1 MSRIGV
7 FVCHCGLNI
16 AKTVRVSELAEFAS
30 TLPDVVV
37 AKDYKFMCSTPGQ
50 EMIANDI
57 KQHKLDRIIVT
68 ACSPLMHEQTFRK
81 VLAASGLNQYLLT
94 IVNIREQVSWVTH
107 DIDEGTA
114 KAKALLNGAVN
125 RSRLLAPLTSRVI
138 DVNPDVMVVGAGI
151 AGIQAALELANTG
164 KKVYLVEKNS
174 TIGGHMAQFDKTFPT
189 LDCSACILT
198 PKMDNVLQHKNITM
212 MTSCE
217 VSEVKGFVGN
227 FDITV
232 KQKARY
238 VDHSKCNACLACT
251 EKCPGK
257 GVSEWDEGLVKRK
270 AIYIPFPQAVPQ
282 KPVIDRDSCTFFKKG
297 KCRLCEKVC
306 EQKAIDFEQ
315 QDSFTTVK
323 VGAVIV
329 ATGYDLMDT
338 TPLVQYGYGKYPG
351 VYNALEVERLFNS
364 AGPTGGKV
372 TLRDGKEP
380 QAIAIFHCIGSRDK
394 NNYEHCSRVCCMYS
408 LKFAHLFK
416 EKTSADV
423 YQFYI
428 DMRAAGKGY
437 EEFYNRIIEEDVK
450 FIRGKGARVAESADE
465 PGRLIV
471 EAEDTITGKFIKLP
485 VDMVV
490 LSPAMKPRADS
501 KDIARLFNLSTDKYG
516 FFMERHPKLA
526 PLSTMSE
533 GIFIAGVC
541 QSPKDIPDT
550 VAQAYGAAA
559 EALTI
564 VVKDKLELEAT
575 TAMVN
580 PASCCACQNCV
591 RVCPYG
597 APFFNEQKGVSEI
610 NEELCKGCGLC
621 ASVCPTGA
629 IIARHFTNDQV
640 LAEME
645 GLMEF

>member
-16 AKTVRVSELAEFAS
+16 AKTVRVSELAQFAA

-57 KQHKLDRIIVT
+57 KEHRLDRVIVT

-107 DIDEGTA
+107 DIEEGTS
-114 KAKALLNGAVN
+114 KAKALLNGAVA
-125 RSRLLAPLTSRVI
+125 RARLLAPLTSRVI
-138 DVNPDVMVVGAGI
+138 DVNPDVMVVGGGI
-151 AGIQAALELANTG
+151 AGIQASLELANTG

-198 PKMDNVLQHKNITM
+198 PKMDAVLQHPNITL
-212 MTSCE
+212 MTYCE
-217 VSEVKGFVGN
+217 ISEVKGFVGN
-227 FDITV
+227 FDI
-232 KQKARY
+232 KIRQKSRY
-238 VDHSKCNACLACT
+238 VDHDKCNACLACT

-257 GVSEWDEGLVKRK
+257 GIAEWDEGLVKRK
-270 AIYIPFPQAVPQ
+270 AIHIPFPQAVPQ
-282 KPVIDRDSCTFFKKG
+282 KPVIDQDACTYFLKG

-315 QDSFTTVK
+315 QDTFIDVK

-329 ATGYDLMDT
+329 ATGYNLMDT
-338 TPLVQYGYGKYPG
+338 MPLVQYGYGKYPG
-351 VYNALEVERLFNS
+351 VYSALEVERLFNS

-380 QAIAIFHCIGSRDK
+380 QAIAILHCIGSRDK

-428 DMRAAGKGY
+428 DIRAAGKGY

-450 FIRGKGARVAESADE
+450 FIRGKGTRVAENGDE

-471 EAEDTITGKFIKLP
+471 EAEDTITGKFVQLP

-490 LSPAMKPRADS
+490 LSPAMIPREDS
-501 KDIARLFNLSTDKYG
+501 KNIARLFNLSTDKYG

-533 GIFIAGVC
+533 GVFIAGVC

-550 VAQAYGAAA
+550 VAQANGAAA

-564 VVKDKLELEAT
+564 VSREKMELEAT

-580 PASCCACQNCV
+580 PASCCGCQNCV

-597 APFFNEQKGVSEI
+597 APSFNYDKGVSEI
-610 NEELCKGCGLC
+610 NEALCKGCGLC
-621 ASVCPTGA
+621 ASVCPTSA
-629 IIARHFTNDQV
+629 IIARHFTNEQV
-640 LAEME
+640 LAEIE

>member
-16 AKTVRVSELAEFAS
+16 AKTVRVSELAEFAA

-57 KQHKLDRIIVT
+57 REHRLDRVIVT

-107 DIDEGTA
+107 NIDEGTS

-125 RSRLLAPLTSRVI
+125 RSRLLMPLTSRVI

-164 KKVYLVEKNS
+164 RKVYLVEKNS

-198 PKMDNVLQHKNITM
+198 PKMDSVLQHKNIQLL
-212 MTSCE
+212 TSCE

-227 FDITV
+227 FDITIR
-232 KQKARY
+232 QKARY
-238 VDHSKCNACLACT
+238 VDHDKCNACLACT

-257 GVSEWDEGLVKRK
+257 SVSEWDEGLAKRK

-282 KPVIDRDSCTFFKKG
+282 KPVIDREACTFFKKG

-315 QDSFTTVK
+315 QDTFSTVK

-338 TPLVQYGYGKYPG
+338 RDLIQYGYGKYPG

-364 AGPTGGKV
+364 AGPTSGKV
-372 TLRDGKEP
+372 ILRDGKEP
-380 QAIAIFHCIGSRDK
+380 QAIAILHCIGSRDK
-394 NNYEHCSRVCCMYS
+394 NSYEHCSRVCCMYS

-423 YQFYI
+423 YHFYI
-428 DMRAAGKGY
+428 DIRAAGKGY

-450 FIRGKGARVAESADE
+450 FIRGKGARVAGSPDE

-490 LSPAMKPRADS
+490 LSPAMIPRANA
-501 KDIARLFNLSTDKYG
+501 KDVARLFNLSTDKQG

-533 GIFIAGVC
+533 GVFIAGVC

-550 VAQAYGAAA
+550 VAQANGAAA

-564 VVKDKLELEAT
+564 VVKDKMELEAT
-575 TAMVN
+575 TVMVN

-597 APFFNEQKGVSEI
+597 APFFNEPKGVSEI
-610 NEELCKGCGLC
+610 NEALCKGCGLC

>member
-16 AKTVRVSELAEFAS
+16 AKTVRVSELAQFAS

-57 KQHKLDRIIVT
+57 REHRLDRVIVT

-107 DIDEGTA
+107 DLDEGTA
-114 KAKALLNGAVN
+114 KAKALLNGAVS
-125 RSRLLAPLTSRVI
+125 RSRLLMPLTSRVI
-138 DVNPDVMVVGAGI
+138 DVNPDVMVLGGGI

-164 KKVYLVEKNS
+164 RKVYLVEKNS

-198 PKMDNVLQHKNITM
+198 PKMDSVLQHKNIQL

-227 FDITV
+227 FDITIR
-232 KQKARY
+232 QKARY
-238 VDHSKCNACLACT
+238 VDHNKCNACLACT

-257 GVSEWDEGLVKRK
+257 SVSEWDEGLVKRK

-282 KPVIDRDSCTFFKKG
+282 KPVIDREACTFFKKG

-306 EQKAIDFEQ
+306 EQKAIDFGEQ
-315 QDSFTTVK
+315 DTFSTVK

-338 TPLVQYGYGKYPG
+338 RDLIQYGYGKYPG

-364 AGPTGGKV
+364 AGPTSGKV
-372 TLRDGKEP
+372 TLRDGSEP
-380 QAIAIFHCIGSRDK
+380 KAIAILHCIGSRDK
-394 NNYEHCSRVCCMYS
+394 NSHEHCSRVCCMYS

-428 DMRAAGKGY
+428 DIRAAGKGY

-450 FIRGKGARVAESADE
+450 FIRGKVARVAKSVDE
-465 PGRLIV
+465 PDRLIV

-490 LSPAMKPRADS
+490 LSPAMIPRSNA
-501 KDIARLFNLSTDKYG
+501 KDVARLFNLSTDKQG

-526 PLSTMSE
+526 PLATMSE
-533 GIFIAGVC
+533 GVFIAGVC

-550 VAQAYGAAA
+550 VAQANGAAA

-575 TAMVN
+575 TVMVN

-597 APFFNEQKGVSEI
+597 APFFNEPKGVSEI
-610 NEELCKGCGLC
+610 NEALCKGCGLC
-621 ASVCPTGA
+621 ASVCPSSA
-629 IIARHFTNDQV
+629 IIARHFTNEQV

>member
-16 AKTVRVSELAEFAS
+16 AKTIRVSELAEFAS

-37 AKDYKFMCSTPGQ
+37 ARDYKFMCSTPGQ

-57 KQHKLDRIIVT
+57 KEHRLDRVIVT
-68 ACSPLMHEQTFRK
+68 ACSPLMHEHTFRK
-81 VLAASGLNQYLLT
+81 VIEKAGLNQYMLT
-94 IVNIREQVSWVTH
+94 IVNIREQVSWVTS
-107 DIDEGTA
+107 DIEEGTS
-114 KAKALLNGAVN
+114 KAKALLNGAVY
-125 RSRLLAPLTSRVI
+125 RARLLAPLSSRVI
-138 DVNPDVMVVGAGI
+138 DVNPDVMIVGGGI

-198 PKMDNVLQHKNITM
+198 PKMDAVLQHPNITL
-212 MTSCE
+212 MTYCE
-217 VSEVKGFVGN
+217 ISEVKGFVGN
-227 FDITV
+227 FDI
-232 KQKARY
+232 KIRQKSRY
-238 VDHSKCNACLACT
+238 VDHDKCNACLACT

-257 GVSEWDEGLVKRK
+257 GVAEWDEGLVKRK
-270 AIYIPFPQAVPQ
+270 AIHIPFPQAVPQ
-282 KPVIDRDSCTFFKKG
+282 KPVIDQDACTYFLKG

-315 QDSFTTVK
+315 QDTFIDVK

-329 ATGYDLMDT
+329 ATGYNLMDT
-338 TPLVQYGYGKYPG
+338 MPLVQYGYGKYPG
-351 VYNALEVERLFNS
+351 VYSALEVERLFNS

-380 QAIAIFHCIGSRDK
+380 QAIAILHCIGSRDK

-428 DMRAAGKGY
+428 DIRAAGKGY

-450 FIRGKGARVAESADE
+450 FIRGKGTRVAENGDE

-471 EAEDTITGKFIKLP
+471 EAEDTITGKFVQLP

-490 LSPAMKPRADS
+490 LSPAMIPREDS
-501 KDIARLFNLSTDKYG
+501 KNIARLFNLSTDKYG

-533 GIFIAGVC
+533 GVFIAGVC

-550 VAQAYGAAA
+550 VAQANGAAA

-564 VVKDKLELEAT
+564 VSREKMELEAT

-580 PASCCACQNCV
+580 PASCCGCQNCV

-597 APFFNEQKGVSEI
+597 APSFNYDKGVSEI
-610 NEELCKGCGLC
+610 NEALCKGCGLC
-621 ASVCPTGA
+621 ASVCPTSA
-629 IIARHFTNDQV
+629 IIARHFTNEQV
-640 LAEME
+640 LAEIE

>member
-16 AKTVRVSELAEFAS
+16 AKTIRVSELAEFAS

-37 AKDYKFMCSTPGQ
+37 ARDYKFMCSTPGQ

-57 KQHKLDRIIVT
+57 KEHRLDRVIVT
-68 ACSPLMHEQTFRK
+68 ACSPLMHEHTFRK
-81 VLAASGLNQYLLT
+81 VIEKAGLNQYMLT
-94 IVNIREQVSWVTH
+94 IVNIREQVSWVTS
-107 DIDEGTA
+107 DIEEGTS
-114 KAKALLNGAVN
+114 KAKALLNGAVY
-125 RSRLLAPLTSRVI
+125 RARLLAPLSSRVI
-138 DVNPDVMVVGAGI
+138 DVNPDVMIVGGGI

-198 PKMDNVLQHKNITM
+198 PKMDAVLQHPNIKL
-212 MTSCE
+212 MTYCE
-217 VSEVKGFVGN
+217 INEVKGFVGN
-227 FDITV
+227 FDI
-232 KQKARY
+232 KIRQKARY
-238 VDHSKCNACLACT
+238 VDHDKCNACLACT

-257 GVSEWDEGLVKRK
+257 GIAEWDEGLVKRK
-270 AIYIPFPQAVPQ
+270 AIHIPFPQAVPQ
-282 KPVIDRDSCTFFKKG
+282 KPVIDRDACTYFLKG

-315 QDSFTTVK
+315 QDTFIDAK

-329 ATGYDLMDT
+329 ATGYNLMDT
-338 TPLVQYGYGKYPG
+338 MPLVQYGYGKYPG
-351 VYNALEVERLFNS
+351 VYSALEVERLFNS

-380 QAIAIFHCIGSRDK
+380 QAIAILHCIGSRDK

-428 DMRAAGKGY
+428 DIRAAGKGY

-450 FIRGKGARVAESADE
+450 FIRGKGTRVTESSDE

-471 EAEDTITGKFIKLP
+471 EAEDTITGKFVQLP

-490 LSPAMKPRADS
+490 LSPAMIPREDS
-501 KDIARLFNLSTDKYG
+501 KNIARLFNLSTDKYG

-533 GIFIAGVC
+533 GVFIAGVC

-550 VAQAYGAAA
+550 VAQANGAAA

-564 VVKDKLELEAT
+564 VSKEKMELEAT

-580 PASCCACQNCV
+580 PASCCGCQNCV

-597 APFFNEQKGVSEI
+597 APSFNYDKGVSEI
-610 NEELCKGCGLC
+610 NEALCKGCGLC
-621 ASVCPTGA
+621 ASVCPTSA
-629 IIARHFTNDQV
+629 IIARHFTNEQV
-640 LAEME
+640 LAEIE

>member
-16 AKTVRVSELAEFAS
+16 AKTVRVSELAEFAA

-57 KQHKLDRIIVT
+57 REHRLDRVIVT

-107 DIDEGTA
+107 NIDEGTS

-125 RSRLLAPLTSRVI
+125 RSRLLMPLTSRVI

-151 AGIQAALELANTG
+151 AGIQASLELANTG
-164 KKVYLVEKNS
+164 RKVYLVEKNS

-198 PKMDNVLQHKNITM
+198 PKMDSVLQHKNIQLL
-212 MTSCE
+212 TSCE

-227 FDITV
+227 FDITIR
-232 KQKARY
+232 QKARY
-238 VDHSKCNACLACT
+238 VDHDKCNACLACT

-257 GVSEWDEGLVKRK
+257 SVSEWDEGLAKRK

-282 KPVIDRDSCTFFKKG
+282 KPVIDREACTFFKKG

-315 QDSFTTVK
+315 QDTFSTVK

-338 TPLVQYGYGKYPG
+338 RDLIQYGYGKYPG

-364 AGPTGGKV
+364 AGPTSGKV
-372 TLRDGKEP
+372 ILRDGKEP
-380 QAIAIFHCIGSRDK
+380 QAIAILHCIGSRDK
-394 NNYEHCSRVCCMYS
+394 NSYEHCSRVCCMYS

-423 YQFYI
+423 YHFYI
-428 DMRAAGKGY
+428 DIRAAGKGY

-450 FIRGKGARVAESADE
+450 FIRGKGARVAKSADE
-465 PGRLIV
+465 PDRLMV
-471 EAEDTITGKFIKLP
+471 EAEDTITGKFIRLP

-490 LSPAMKPRADS
+490 LSPAMIPRSNA
-501 KDIARLFNLSTDKYG
+501 KDIARLFNLSTDKQG

-533 GIFIAGVC
+533 GVFIAGVC

-550 VAQAYGAAA
+550 VAQANGAAA

-564 VVKDKLELEAT
+564 VVKDKMELEAT
-575 TAMVN
+575 TVMVN

-610 NEELCKGCGLC
+610 NEALCKGCGLC

>member
-16 AKTVRVSELAEFAS
+16 AKTVRVSELAEFAA

-57 KQHKLDRIIVT
+57 QEHRLDRVIVT

-81 VLAASGLNQYLLT
+81 VLAASGLNQYLVT

-107 DIDEGTA
+107 DLDEGTS
-114 KAKALLNGAVN
+114 KAKALLNGAVS
-125 RSRLLAPLTSRVI
+125 RSRLLMPLTSRVI
-138 DVNPDVMVVGAGI
+138 DVNPDVMVLGGGI
-151 AGIQAALELANTG
+151 AGIQASLELANTG
-164 KKVYLVEKNS
+164 RKVYLVEKNS

-198 PKMDNVLQHKNITM
+198 PKMDSVLQHKNIQL

-227 FDITV
+227 FDITIR
-232 KQKARY
+232 QKARY
-238 VDHSKCNACLACT
+238 VDHDKCNACLACT

-257 GVSEWDEGLVKRK
+257 SVSEWDEGLVKRK
-270 AIYIPFPQAVPQ
+270 AIFIPFPQAVPQ
-282 KPVIDRDSCTFFKKG
+282 KPVIDREACTFFKKG

-315 QDSFTTVK
+315 QDTFRTVK

-338 TPLVQYGYGKYPG
+338 RDLIQYGYGKYPG

-372 TLRDGKEP
+372 TMRDGKEP
-380 QAIAIFHCIGSRDK
+380 QAIAILHCIGSRDK
-394 NNYEHCSRVCCMYS
+394 NSYEHCSRVCCMYS

-416 EKTSADV
+416 EKTTADV

-428 DMRAAGKGY
+428 DIRAAGKGY

-450 FIRGKGARVAESADE
+450 FIRGKVARVAKSADE

-490 LSPAMKPRADS
+490 LSPAMIPRSNA
-501 KDIARLFNLSTDKYG
+501 KDVARLFNLSTDKQG

-533 GIFIAGVC
+533 GVFIAGVC

-550 VAQAYGAAA
+550 VAQANGAAA

-564 VVKDKLELEAT
+564 VVKDKMELEAT
-575 TAMVN
+575 TVMVN

-597 APFFNEQKGVSEI
+597 APFFNEPKGVSEI
-610 NEELCKGCGLC
+610 NEALCKGCGLC
-621 ASVCPTGA
+621 ASVCPSSA
-629 IIARHFTNDQV
+629 IIARHFT
-640 LAEME
+640 
-645 GLMEF
+645 

>member
-16 AKTVRVSELAEFAS
+16 AKTVRVSELAQFAA

-57 KQHKLDRIIVT
+57 KEHRLDRVIVT

-107 DIDEGTA
+107 DIEEGTS
-114 KAKALLNGAVN
+114 KAKALLNGAVA
-125 RSRLLAPLTSRVI
+125 RARLLAPLTSRVI
-138 DVNPDVMVVGAGI
+138 DVNPDVMVVGGGI
-151 AGIQAALELANTG
+151 AGIQASLELANTG

-198 PKMDNVLQHKNITM
+198 PKMDAVLQHKNITL

-227 FDITV
+227 FDITI

-238 VDHSKCNACLACT
+238 VDHDKCNACLACT

-257 GVSEWDEGLVKRK
+257 GTSEWDEGLVKRK

-282 KPVIDRDSCTFFKKG
+282 KPVIDRESCTFFKKG

-315 QDSFTTVK
+315 QDTFTTVK

-329 ATGYDLMDT
+329 ATGYDLMNT
-338 TPLVQYGYGKYPG
+338 RQLIQYGYGKYPG

-450 FIRGKGARVAESADE
+450 FIRGKGARVAASVDE
-465 PGRLIV
+465 PGRLVV

-490 LSPAMKPRADS
+490 LSPAMIPRSDAR
-501 KDIARLFNLSTDKYG
+501 DIARLFNLSTDKQG

-550 VAQAYGAAA
+550 VAQANGAAA

-564 VVKDKLELEAT
+564 VVKDKMELEAT

-597 APFFNEQKGVSEI
+597 APFFNEPKGVSEI
-610 NEELCKGCGLC
+610 NEALCKGCGLC

>member
-7 FVCHCGLNI
+7 FICHCGLNI
-16 AKTVRVSELAEFAS
+16 AKTVRVSELAQFAS

-57 KQHKLDRIIVT
+57 REYKLDRVIVT
-68 ACSPLMHEQTFRK
+68 ACSPLMHEKTFRK
-81 VLAASGLNQYLLT
+81 VLAATGLNQYLLS

-107 DIDEGTA
+107 DIEEGTS
-114 KAKALLNGAVN
+114 KAKALLNGAVY
-125 RSRLLAPLTSRVI
+125 RARLLAPLTSRVI
-138 DVNPDVMVVGAGI
+138 NVCPDVLVVGGGI

-198 PKMDNVLQHKNITM
+198 PKMDAVLQHKNITLL
-212 MTSCE
+212 TSCE
-217 VSEVKGFVGN
+217 ISEVKGYVGN
-227 FDITV
+227 FDITIR
-232 KQKARY
+232 QKARY
-238 VDHSKCNACLACT
+238 VDHDKCNACLACT

-282 KPVIDRDSCTFFKKG
+282 KPVIDRDTCTFFKKG
-297 KCRLCEKVC
+297 KCRLCEKIC

-315 QDSFTTVK
+315 TDTFLPIK
-323 VGAVIV
+323 VGAVVI

-338 TPLVQYGYGKYPG
+338 RELIQYGYGKYPG

-394 NNYEHCSRVCCMYS
+394 NHYEHCSRVCCMYS

-416 EKTSADV
+416 EKTEADV

-437 EEFYNRIIEEDVK
+437 EEFYNRLIEEDVK
-450 FIRGKGARVAESADE
+450 FIRGKGARVKSCAEE
-465 PGRLIV
+465 PGRLMV
-471 EAEDTITGKFIKLP
+471 EAEDTITGKFVRLP

-490 LSPAMKPRADS
+490 LSPAIVPRADAR
-501 KDIARLFNLSTDKYG
+501 DVARLFNLSTDKQG

-533 GIFIAGVC
+533 GVYIAGVC

-550 VAQAYGAAA
+550 VAQANGAAA

-564 VVKDKLELEAT
+564 VEKDKMELEAT

-580 PASCCACQNCV
+580 PASCCGCQNCV
-591 RVCPYG
+591 RVCPYS
-597 APFFNEQKGVSEI
+597 APFFKADKGVSEI
-610 NEELCKGCGLC
+610 NEALCKGCGLC
-621 ASVCPTGA
+621 AAVCPASA
-629 IIARHFTNDQV
+629 IIARHFTNDQI
-640 LAEME
+640 LSEME
-645 GLMEF
+645 GLMEY

>member
-1 MSRIGV
+1 
-7 FVCHCGLNI
+7 
-16 AKTVRVSELAEFAS
+16 
-30 TLPDVVV
+30 
-37 AKDYKFMCSTPGQ
+37 
-50 EMIANDI
+50 
-57 KQHKLDRIIVT
+57 
-68 ACSPLMHEQTFRK
+68 
-81 VLAASGLNQYLLT
+81 
-94 IVNIREQVSWVTH
+94 
-107 DIDEGTA
+107 
-114 KAKALLNGAVN
+114 
-125 RSRLLAPLTSRVI
+125 TSRVI
-138 DVNPDVMVVGAGI
+138 DVNDDVLVVGAGI
-151 AGIQAALELANTG
+151 AGIQASLELANTG
-164 KKVYLVEKNS
+164 KKVYLIEKNS

-198 PKMDNVLQHKNITM
+198 PKMDAVMQHKNITL
-212 MTSCE
+212 MTYCE
-217 VSEVKGFVGN
+217 VSDVKGFVGN
-227 FDITV
+227 FDVTV
-232 KQKARY
+232 RQKARY
-238 VDHSKCNACLACT
+238 IDHSKCNGCLACT

-270 AIYIPFPQAVPQ
+270 AIHIPFPQAVPQ
-282 KPVIDRDSCTFFKKG
+282 RPIIDRDACTFFKKG

-306 EQKAIDFEQ
+306 EHKAIDFEQ
-315 QDSFTTVK
+315 QDTFTTVK

-338 TPLVQYGYGKYPG
+338 QPLVQYGYGRYPG

-364 AGPTGGKV
+364 TGPTGGKV

-380 QAIAIFHCIGSRDK
+380 QAIAILHCIGSRDK
-394 NNYEHCSRVCCMYS
+394 NNYEYCSRVCCMYS
-408 LKFAHLFK
+408 LKFSHLFK
-416 EKTSADV
+416 EKTAADV

-450 FIRGKGARVAESADE
+450 FIRGKGARVAESTDE
-465 PGRLIV
+465 PGRLVV

-490 LSPAMKPRADS
+490 LSPAMIPRSGA
-501 KDIARLFNLSTDKYG
+501 KDIARLFNLSTDKNG

-550 VAQAYGAAA
+550 VAQANGAAA

-564 VVKDKLELEAT
+564 VEKDKMELEAT

-610 NEELCKGCGLC
+610 NEALCKGCGLC
-621 ASVCPTGA
+621 ASVCPASA

-640 LAEME
+640 LAEIE

>member
-1 MSRIGV
+1 M
-7 FVCHCGLNI
+7 
-16 AKTVRVSELAEFAS
+16 
-30 TLPDVVV
+30 
-37 AKDYKFMCSTPGQ
+37 
-50 EMIANDI
+50 
-57 KQHKLDRIIVT
+57 
-68 ACSPLMHEQTFRK
+68 
-81 VLAASGLNQYLLT
+81 
-94 IVNIREQVSWVTH
+94 
-107 DIDEGTA
+107 
-114 KAKALLNGAVN
+114 
-125 RSRLLAPLTSRVI
+125 
-138 DVNPDVMVVGAGI
+138 
-151 AGIQAALELANTG
+151 
-164 KKVYLVEKNS
+164 
-174 TIGGHMAQFDKTFPT
+174 
-189 LDCSACILT
+189 
-198 PKMDNVLQHKNITM
+198 
-212 MTSCE
+212 
-217 VSEVKGFVGN
+217 
-227 FDITV
+227 
-232 KQKARY
+232 
-238 VDHSKCNACLACT
+238 
-251 EKCPGK
+251 
-257 GVSEWDEGLVKRK
+257 
-270 AIYIPFPQAVPQ
+270 
-282 KPVIDRDSCTFFKKG
+282 
-297 KCRLCEKVC
+297 
-306 EQKAIDFEQ
+306 
-315 QDSFTTVK
+315 
-323 VGAVIV
+323 
-329 ATGYDLMDT
+329 
-338 TPLVQYGYGKYPG
+338 
-351 VYNALEVERLFNS
+351 YNALEVERLFNS

-450 FIRGKGARVAESADE
+450 FIRGKGARVASSVDE
-465 PGRLIV
+465 PGRLVV

-490 LSPAMKPRADS
+490 LSPAMIPRSDAR
-501 KDIARLFNLSTDKYG
+501 DIARLFNLSTDKQG

-550 VAQAYGAAA
+550 VAQANGAAA

-564 VVKDKLELEAT
+564 VVKDKMELEAT

-610 NEELCKGCGLC
+610 NEALCKGCGLC

>member
-16 AKTVRVSELAEFAS
+16 AKTVRVSELAQFAA

-57 KQHKLDRIIVT
+57 KEHRLDRVIVT

-107 DIDEGTA
+107 DIEEGTS
-114 KAKALLNGAVN
+114 KAKALLNGAVA
-125 RSRLLAPLTSRVI
+125 RARLLAPLTSRVI
-138 DVNPDVMVVGAGI
+138 DVNPDVLVLGGGI
-151 AGIQAALELANTG
+151 AGIQASLELANTG

-198 PKMDNVLQHKNITM
+198 PKMDAVLQHKNITL

-227 FDITV
+227 FDITI

-238 VDHSKCNACLACT
+238 VDHGKCNACLACT

-257 GVSEWDEGLVKRK
+257 GISEWDEGLVKRK

-282 KPVIDRDSCTFFKKG
+282 KPVIDRESCTFFKKG

-315 QDSFTTVK
+315 QDTFTTVK

-338 TPLVQYGYGKYPG
+338 RELIQYGYGKYPG

-364 AGPTGGKV
+364 AGPTSGKV
-372 TLRDGKEP
+372 TLRDGREP

-450 FIRGKGARVAESADE
+450 FIRGKGARVAASADE
-465 PGRLIV
+465 PGRLVV

-490 LSPAMKPRADS
+490 LSPAMTPRSDS
-501 KDIARLFNLSTDKYG
+501 KDVARLFNLSTDKHG

-564 VVKDKLELEAT
+564 VVKDKMELEAT

-610 NEELCKGCGLC
+610 NEALCKGCGLC

>member
-16 AKTVRVSELAEFAS
+16 AKTIRVSELAQFAA

-37 AKDYKFMCSTPGQ
+37 ARDYKFMCSTPGQ

-57 KQHKLDRIIVT
+57 KEHKLDRVIVA

-81 VLAASGLNQYLLT
+81 VIENAGLNKYLVT

-107 DIDEGTA
+107 DIEEGTS
-114 KAKALLNGAVN
+114 KAKAVLNGAVY
-125 RSRLLAPLTSRVI
+125 RARLLAPLTSRVI
-138 DVNPDVMVVGAGI
+138 DVNPDVMVIGGGI

-198 PKMDNVLQHKNITM
+198 PKMDAVLQHKNITM
-212 MTSCE
+212 MTYCE
-217 VSEVKGFVGN
+217 VTEVKGYVGN
-227 FDITV
+227 FDITI

-282 KPVIDRDSCTFFKKG
+282 KPVIDRESCTYFIKG
-297 KCRLCEKVC
+297 KCKLCQKVC
-306 EQKAIDFEQ
+306 EQKAIDYEQ
-315 QDSFTTVK
+315 QDTFTTVK
-323 VGAVIV
+323 AGAVIV
-329 ATGYDLMDT
+329 STGYDLMNT
-338 TPLVQYGYGKYPG
+338 KPLVQYGYGKYPG
-351 VYNALEVERLFNS
+351 VYSALEVERLFNS

-380 QAIAIFHCIGSRDK
+380 QAIAIMHCIGSRDK

-408 LKFAHLFK
+408 LKFSHLFK

-490 LSPAMKPRADS
+490 LSPAMIPRADS
-501 KDIARLFNLSTDKYG
+501 KDVARLFNLSTDKYG

-526 PLSTMSE
+526 PLSTMTE

-550 VAQAYGAAA
+550 VAQANGAAA

-564 VVKDKLELEAT
+564 VVKDKMELEAT

-610 NEELCKGCGLC
+610 NEALCKGCGLC
-621 ASVCPTGA
+621 ASVCPASA

-640 LAEME
+640 LAEIE

>member
-16 AKTVRVSELAEFAS
+16 AKTVRVSELAQFAA

-57 KQHKLDRIIVT
+57 KEHRLDRVIVT

-107 DIDEGTA
+107 DIEEGTS
-114 KAKALLNGAVN
+114 KAKALLNGAVA
-125 RSRLLAPLTSRVI
+125 RARLLAPLTSRVI
-138 DVNPDVMVVGAGI
+138 DVNPDVMVVGGGI
-151 AGIQAALELANTG
+151 AGIQASLELANTG

-198 PKMDNVLQHKNITM
+198 PKMDAVLQHKNITL

-217 VSEVKGFVGN
+217 VTEVKGFVGN
-227 FDITV
+227 FDITI

-238 VDHSKCNACLACT
+238 VDHDKCNACLACT

-257 GVSEWDEGLVKRK
+257 GTSEWDEGLVKRK

-282 KPVIDRDSCTFFKKG
+282 KPVIDRESCTFFKKG

-315 QDSFTTVK
+315 QDTFTTVK

-338 TPLVQYGYGKYPG
+338 RELIQYGYGKYPG

-450 FIRGKGARVAESADE
+450 FIRGKGARVAASVDE
-465 PGRLIV
+465 PGRLVV

-490 LSPAMKPRADS
+490 LSPAMIPRSDAR
-501 KDIARLFNLSTDKYG
+501 DIARLFNLSTDKQG

-550 VAQAYGAAA
+550 VAQANGAAA

-564 VVKDKLELEAT
+564 VVKDKMELEAT

-597 APFFNEQKGVSEI
+597 APFFNDQKGVSEI
-610 NEELCKGCGLC
+610 NEALCKGCGLC

>member
-1 MSRIGV
+1 M
-7 FVCHCGLNI
+7 
-16 AKTVRVSELAEFAS
+16 
-30 TLPDVVV
+30 
-37 AKDYKFMCSTPGQ
+37 
-50 EMIANDI
+50 
-57 KQHKLDRIIVT
+57 
-68 ACSPLMHEQTFRK
+68 
-81 VLAASGLNQYLLT
+81 
-94 IVNIREQVSWVTH
+94 TH

-114 KAKALLNGAVN
+114 KAKALLNGAV
-125 RSRLLAPLTSRVI
+125 RRARLLAPLTSRVI
-138 DVNPDVMVVGAGI
+138 DVNSDVLVVGGGI

-198 PKMDNVLQHKNITM
+198 PKMDSVLQHKNITLL
-212 MTSCE
+212 TSCE

-227 FDITV
+227 FDITIR
-232 KQKARY
+232 QKARY
-238 VDHSKCNACLACT
+238 VDHTRCNACLACT

-257 GVSEWDEGLVKRK
+257 AVSEWDEGLVKRK

-282 KPVIDRDSCTFFKKG
+282 KPVIDRDACTFFKKG

-315 QDSFTTVK
+315 QDTFTTVK

-338 TPLVQYGYGKYPG
+338 RALIQYGYGKYPG

-380 QAIAIFHCIGSRDK
+380 QAIAILHCIGSRDK

-450 FIRGKGARVAESADE
+450 FIRGKGARVAQSADE
-465 PGRLIV
+465 PDRLVV
-471 EAEDTITGKFIKLP
+471 EAEDTITGKFIRLP

-490 LSPAMKPRADS
+490 LSPAIIPRGDA
-501 KDIARLFNLSTDKYG
+501 KDIARLFNLSTDRYG

-533 GIFIAGVC
+533 GVFIAGVC

-550 VAQAYGAAA
+550 VAQANGAAA

-564 VVKDKLELEAT
+564 VVKDKMELEAT

-597 APFFNEQKGVSEI
+597 APFFNEAKGVSEI
-610 NEELCKGCGLC
+610 NEALCKGCGLC
-621 ASVCPTGA
+621 ASVCPPSA

-645 GLMEF
+645 GLLEF